1 MTAEPLPPQQTHVNN
16 RNISIWTDERLFG
29 HRFHNEQT
37 PWIVLLEF
45 LAVFRS
51 RMDQGCALR
60 EPRKAGAHEDVR
72 YDIARFPHLRYLV
85 FNNPYLQHV
94 EQTVSG
100 DSEQWRRWLK
110 AVEDVPLEGGFEY
123 LRPRFQTFSRFVR
136 VVEFFQNTAVEP
148 HRQRRWSSRFVF
160 PYGPDCIYADTDGKN
175 GLGNPDRLFFARA
188 GELLYLM
195 LNRSG
200 CGEELAERISSKLMR
215 RDDEWN
221 LLATALQPDGGLPNI
236 HPVQDISGGY
246 LPYPERSEYAE
257 LARDWL
263 MLLRANLPGP
273 ALLDPLMRVT
283 GLHLIRYLLQRASE
297 CAGEERPPRLVL
309 EIAAPRKTLLFD
321 LSNETYKTNR
331 SLPARA
337 IEADLQLT
345 RRSEE
350 WKAALR
356 AQEPALEAF
365 SVLQHHYRWK
375 RSEPPGGDPEQIFE
389 ALRKAAIQKHQQH
402 VGKVVPEWGRE
413 IGLSTSRRGV
423 GTWYAPDDAFLKALI
438 IASVDEREEY
448 HRFLSRLH
456 ERYGL
461 VIGVAEAERA
471 YGRLPTDER
480 VFVENA
486 ARLEQRLRTL
496 GLLQRLSDD
505 CAYVT
510 NPFKAER

>member
-1 MTAEPLPPQQTHVNN
+1 MTAEPLPPQQTHLDN
-16 RNISIWTDERLFG
+16 RNIASWTDERLFG

-51 RMDQGCALR
+51 RLDQDRALQ
-60 EPRKAGAHEDVR
+60 EPREAGAHEDVR

-85 FNNPYLQHV
+85 FNNPHLQHI

-100 DSEQWRRWLK
+100 NGEQWRRWLK
-110 AVEDVPLEGGFEY
+110 AVGDAPVEGGFGY
-123 LRPRFQTFSRFVR
+123 LRERFETFSRFVR

-160 PYGPDCIYADTDGKN
+160 PYGPDCIYADADGKN
-175 GLGNPDRLFFARA
+175 GVGNPDRLFFARA

-200 CGEELAERISSKLMR
+200 RGAELAEAISGKLMR

-221 LLATALQPDGGLPNI
+221 RLATALQPDGVPPDRN
-236 HPVQDISGGY
+236 PVQNVPVGY
-246 LPYPERSEYAE
+246 LPYAERSEYAE

-263 MLLRANLPGP
+263 ALLRADLPGP
-273 ALLDPLMRVT
+273 AVLDPLMRVT

-297 CAGEERPPRLVL
+297 EAGETRPPRLVL

-321 LSNETYKTNR
+321 LSNETYDANR
-331 SLPARA
+331 ALPARA
-337 IEADLQLT
+337 IEADLQRARQT
-345 RRSEE
+345 ED
-350 WKAALR
+350 WQAALQAR
-356 AQEPALEAF
+356 EPALEAF
-365 SVLQHHYRWK
+365 RVLQQQYRWK
-375 RSEPPGGDPEQIFE
+375 RGEPPGGDPEQIFE
-389 ALRKAAIQKHQQH
+389 ALRKSAVDGHLQH
-402 VGKVVPEWGRE
+402 VGKVVPEWSRE

-438 IASVDEREEY
+438 MACVDEREEY
-448 HRFLSRLH
+448 HRFLSRLY
-456 ERYGL
+456 ERYRL

-471 YGRLPTDER
+471 YGHLPTDER

-510 NPFKAER
+510 NPFKAAR